1 MHIDY
6 TFDPSTEDVNF
17 LRHQLNQVAEG
28 FKSVDPFGFFIK
40 DKAKQIQAGVNGC
53 MIYGVIYVDQLWVNK
68 DKAKQIQAGVNGC
81 MIYGVIY
88 VDQLWV
94 NVDYRNRGLGR
105 QLMEEVHAL
114 GRKEACS
121 MATVCTVSFLGAQN
135 FYERLGYKVDFIR
148 SGYANDASCVF
159 LSKKL

>member
-28 FKSVDPFGFFIK
+28 FKSVDPFGFFI
-40 DKAKQIQAGVNGC
+40 
-53 MIYGVIYVDQLWVNK
+53 K